1 LKKSVPNP
9 STPAKQVIDDDNRA
23 LDILDE
29 LIAES
34 PPYAPAQ
41 SDDEIPSPPFAP
53 DADSFSPPFAPND
66 DSFSPPFAPNAD
78 SFSPPCAPN
87 ADSFS
92 PPFAPEM
99 DGGVEPFVKGENVFL
114 RGGKKTNRMWRIR
127 NVGGK
132 FITIETDDMEGIDNF
147 TDSIQVVSPND
158 IYRPSQIH
166 MHEPMYNPNEMS
178 QPFMQ
183 GIGPS
188 KENDNSKCVFK
199 PVINIVTGN
208 NNQLDSTQPTES
220 SINGEPLYLGGGST
234 SENMNMKEAV
244 SSKTEASK
252 SIEQNKTVD
261 NFNPIDFTKGLI
273 IKKT

>member
-1 LKKSVPNP
+1 
-9 STPAKQVIDDDNRA
+9 
-23 LDILDE
+23 
-29 LIAES
+29 
-34 PPYAPAQ
+34 
-41 SDDEIPSPPFAP
+41 
-53 DADSFSPPFAPND
+53 
-66 DSFSPPFAPNAD
+66 
-78 SFSPPCAPN
+78 
-87 ADSFS
+87 
-92 PPFAPEM
+92 
-99 DGGVEPFVKGENVFL
+99 
-114 RGGKKTNRMWRIR
+114 
-127 NVGGK
+127 
-132 FITIETDDMEGIDNF
+132 
-147 TDSIQVVSPND
+147 
-158 IYRPSQIH
+158 
-166 MHEPMYNPNEMS
+166 MHEPMYNPHEMS

-220 SINGEPLYLGGGST
+220 SINGEPLYLGVGST
-234 SENMNMKEAV
+234 SENVNMKEPV